1 MGTVMKKGW
10 IPAIL
15 VSMAVLVL
23 LLMNT
28 YGQQK
33 LQIGLEMEGTSA
45 GDAWRSYSPHL
56 VLPRGEYRLLVSGYD
71 SVVVRSSE
79 GNLLGAGNAQEPF
92 LIRLEKDESDVIFYE
107 IGRAHV

>member
-45 GDAWRSYSPHL
+45 
-56 VLPRGEYRLLVSGYD
+56 
-71 SVVVRSSE
+71 
-79 GNLLGAGNAQEPF
+79 
-92 LIRLEKDESDVIFYE
+92 
-107 IGRAHV
+107 